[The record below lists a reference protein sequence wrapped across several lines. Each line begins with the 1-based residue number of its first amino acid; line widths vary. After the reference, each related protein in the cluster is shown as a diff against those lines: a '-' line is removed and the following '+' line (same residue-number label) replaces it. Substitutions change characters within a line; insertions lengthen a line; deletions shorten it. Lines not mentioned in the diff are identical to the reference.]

1 MKNRYLIHA
10 LFALIIVSILLSCD
24 DIIEVPDISDNTV
37 TLLAPREGAI
47 IRSNTTT
54 FSWEPVEDADDYLLQ
69 VATPD
74 FETASQIL
82 VDSALVRTAYTA
94 ELLPGNYEW
103 RLKARNSGFETS
115 YTAFTFI
122 VSETDG
128 LAGNTLIL
136 TAPAN
141 NIDLNTEEVTLSWES
156 LREATEYRVQVV
168 GTGNEI
174 LFDQV
179 TTDTEI
185 ELSFSEG
192 RFTWRARAQNA
203 TESTLYSSRT
213 ITIDL
218 TAPNIPVLNTPVD
231 EATVT
236 ATTVNFAWTRD
247 DIAGSTERDSIYI
260 YTDETLQTLF
270 LKARSNDKTFSTD
283 LTADTYYWNVKA
295 FDAAGNESD
304 VSNTFRVTKN

>member
-10 LFALIIVSILLSCD
+10 LFALIIVSISLSCD

-74 FETASQIL
+74 FEAASQIL

-141 NIDLNTEEVTLSWES
+141 NIDLDTEDVTLRWES
-156 LREATEYRVQVV
+156 LREAT
-168 GTGNEI
+168 
-174 LFDQV
+174 
-179 TTDTEI
+179 
-185 ELSFSEG
+185 
-192 RFTWRARAQNA
+192 
-203 TESTLYSSRT
+203 
-213 ITIDL
+213 
-218 TAPNIPVLNTPVD
+218 
-231 EATVT
+231 
-236 ATTVNFAWTRD
+236 
-247 DIAGSTERDSIYI
+247 
-260 YTDETLQTLF
+260 
-270 LKARSNDKTFSTD
+270 
-283 LTADTYYWNVKA
+283 
-295 FDAAGNESD
+295 
-304 VSNTFRVTKN
+304 

>member
-1 MKNRYLIHA
+1 MKNSCLLRFLLI
-10 LFALIIVSILLSCD
+10 LFIFIVSPSCD
-24 DIIEVPDISDNTV
+24 DIIEVPDISDKTV
-37 TLLAPREGAI
+37 ILLAPREGAV

-54 FSWEPVEDADDYLLQ
+54 FSWEPVEDADNYLLQ

-82 VDSALVRTAYTA
+82 VDSTLSRTVFTA

-103 RLKARNSGFETS
+103 RLKARNSGFDTS
-115 YTAFTFI
+115 YSAFKFM

-128 LAGNTLIL
+128 LSGNTLIL
-136 TAPAN
+136 RAPAN
-141 NIDLNTEEVTLSWES
+141 NTDLNTEEVTLSWEP
-156 LREATEYRVQVV
+156 LRDATEYRVQVV
-168 GTGNEI
+168 GSGNEI

-231 EATVT
+231 EATTT
-236 ATTVNFAWTRD
+236 ATTIDFAWTRD

-270 LKARSNDKTFSTD
+270 LKARSNNKTFSTD
-283 LTADTYYWNVKA
+283 LTVDTYYWNVKA

-304 VSNTFRVTKN
+304 VSNTFKFTKN